1 VSVVRSNAG
10 RLASVAALPACCV
23 CGVEAWRAL
32 PPTRLYRCR
41 KCGTVFNDRARDR
54 EEEER
59 LYASYS
65 EAPPA
70 GDERV
75 AAAQWGWIQTIT
87 PRENGSVLDI
97 GCGYGAFL
105 RQAKDAGWRAAGV
118 ELDPNGARAC
128 AEHGLEVRQGSL
140 FDVDL
145 PEGPWDL
152 ITLWDVLEHLEHPRQ
167 ALQLLVEKVAAGGL
181 VVVRGRNAGLHA
193 SMKVFYERL
202 RPVLSRLGPD
212 VSCVHRW
219 GFAADG
225 YRRLLRRAGL
235 SEIRTFPGLPTPGDR
250 FSTFKRAGLAS
261 ALKGMVRASAGAV
274 YAASGGRVYPF
285 TSVLV
290 VGGKGAS

>member
-1 VSVVRSNAG
+1 VSAVRSNAVALG
-10 RLASVAALPACCV
+10 SVAALPVCCV
-23 CGVEAWRAL
+23 CCAEAWRAL

-41 KCGTVFNDRARDR
+41 DCGTVFNDRARDR

-65 EAPPA
+65 EAAPA
-70 GDERV
+70 GDDRV
-75 AAAQWGWIQTIT
+75 AAAQWGWIRTII
-87 PRENGSVLDI
+87 PGENGSVLDI

-140 FDVDL
+140 FDVAL

-152 ITLWDVLEHLEHPRQ
+152 ITLWDVLEHLENPRQ
-167 ALQLLVEKVAAGGL
+167 ALQLLAGKLAEGGML
-181 VVVRGRNAGLHA
+181 VVRGRNAGLHA
-193 SMKVFYERL
+193 RMKVFYARL
-202 RPVLSRLGPD
+202 RPLFSRLGPD

-219 GFAADG
+219 GFGVDG
-225 YRRLLRRAGL
+225 YRRLFREAGL
-235 SEIRTFPGLPTPGDR
+235 AEIRTFPGLPTPGDR

-261 ALKGMVRASAGAV
+261 ALKGIVRGTAGAV
-274 YAASGGRVYPF
+274 YGASGRRVYPF
-285 TSVLV
+285 PSVLV
-290 VGGKGAS
+290 VGRKGAV